1 MGRKRGAMMK
11 AVIIKDGREL
21 FNAYGDTLA
30 KLIINLIE
38 INEDRKGSND
48 GVMSFKMLGRS
59 CG

>member
-1 MGRKRGAMMK
+1 MK

-48 GVMSFKMLGRS
+48 GVMSFKMLGMS